1 MGDMVMIRGLD
12 VDRSKNLSQ
21 NDYHMWKDIDD
32 MGLVVYTPNYLSD
45 PLEFINPDKNKTIYD
60 EYTKVI
66 MRVMLY
72 MKNPIRLRITK
83 PDGTVQQVNS
93 FDL

>member
-1 MGDMVMIRGLD
+1 
-12 VDRSKNLSQ
+12 
-21 NDYHMWKDIDD
+21 

-83 PDGTVQQVNS
+83 PDGTV
-93 FDL
+93 